1 MAPFRRRLLISAAV
15 YAVPVWLHPGY
26 LLNSTQNIP
35 VIFLTNKERMSK
47 MILWQICH
55 KNELN
60 NGDLTRYI
68 VKLLRKRKIT
78 TKQVARD
85 LNIPVERARN
95 WYYKDTGM
103 TALDLLRMMQKYEF
117 VREAVEGVLRFE
129 CS

>member
-1 MAPFRRRLLISAAV
+1 M
-15 YAVPVWLHPGY
+15 
-26 LLNSTQNIP
+26 ST
-35 VIFLTNKERMSK
+35 

-85 LNIPVERARN
+85 LDIPVERARN

-103 TALDLLRMMQKYEF
+103 TALDLLKMMQKYEF
-117 VREAVEGVLRFE
+117 VREAVEGAMLLE
-129 CS
+129 SYDCSKS

>member
-1 MAPFRRRLLISAAV
+1 M
-15 YAVPVWLHPGY
+15 
-26 LLNSTQNIP
+26 ST
-35 VIFLTNKERMSK
+35 

-68 VKLLRKRKIT
+68 VKLLRKRKIM
-78 TKQVARD
+78 TKQAARD

-117 VREAVEGVLRFE
+117 VREAIEGALRFE
-129 CS
+129 DI

>member
-1 MAPFRRRLLISAAV
+1 M
-15 YAVPVWLHPGY
+15 
-26 LLNSTQNIP
+26 ST
-35 VIFLTNKERMSK
+35 

-55 KNELN
+55 KKELN

-68 VKLLRKRKIT
+68 VKLLRKRKIM

-117 VREAVEGVLRFE
+117 VREAVEGALSLE
-129 CS
+129 E

>member
-1 MAPFRRRLLISAAV
+1 M
-15 YAVPVWLHPGY
+15 
-26 LLNSTQNIP
+26 ST
-35 VIFLTNKERMSK
+35 K
-47 MILWQICH
+47 ILWQICH

-78 TKQVARD
+78 TKQAARD

-117 VREAVEGVLRFE
+117 VREAVEGALQNE
-129 CS
+129 DS